1 MVAPYRIHIPDERL
15 AVIAG
20 KVTAFD
26 WGQMPDAG
34 GWTAGV
40 GLADLRRLVDY
51 WRTAFD
57 WRAVEARLNQLP
69 HFTTV
74 IDGQTLHFIH
84 VKGDGSKP
92 PLLLL
97 HGWPGSF
104 IEFEALLEPLTADGH
119 DVIVPSLPG
128 YAFSTPITGVLGP
141 RRTAALMHELMARVC
156 GHQRFVVQGGDWGSF
171 IAGWMAYDR
180 PERLLGL
187 HLNMANLAA
196 EGTQASTPEEQA
208 FFKAQ
213 ALMREEETGYS
224 HLQRTRPQTLGVALA
239 DSPVGAAAWILEKCG
254 QWADLPKNA
263 QGDPD
268 LWSRFTEDQLLTNIM
283 LYVASSAMVTA
294 TWLYHGRQLEGSGVF
309 PPGTRIMV
317 PMAFAAFP
325 DPVFAPPP
333 RTYVEKAFNVVQW
346 SDMPTGGHF
355 AAWEQPALMLA
366 DVRRF
371 IATLTRQV
379 GKAM

>member
-1 MVAPYRIHIPDERL
+1 MITPYRIHIPEERL
-15 AVIAG
+15 AVIAD
-20 KVTAFD
+20 KVAAFD

-74 IDGQTLHFIH
+74 IDGETLHFIH
-84 VKGDGSKP
+84 VTGDGSKP

-104 IEFEALLEPLTADGH
+104 IEFETLLEPLTADGH

-141 RRTAALMHELMARVC
+141 RRTATLMHELMARVC

-213 ALMREEETGYS
+213 ALMREEETGYG

-254 QWADLPKNA
+254 KWADLPKNA

-268 LWSRFTEDQLLTNIM
+268 LWSGFTEEQLLTNIM
-283 LYVASSAMVTA
+283 LYVAPSAMVTA

-309 PPGTRIMV
+309 PPGTRITV

-333 RTYVEKAFNVVQW
+333 RTYVEKTFNVVQW
-346 SDMPTGGHF
+346 NDMPAGGHF

-366 DVRRF
+366 GVRRF
-371 IATLTRQV
+371 IATLTSQV